1 MEPEMREHTF
11 ESSLDGSREPF
22 LLYQPEG
29 KGRRPLV
36 VGLHTWSCDRF
47 NQVDGKLPLCRDRGW
62 GLLLPEFRG
71 PNLTSNP
78 RAPQACSSPR
88 ARQDVLDSLE
98 VVLDM
103 GGFDSECVF
112 LLGASGGGHMALMMG
127 GHAPGRWRGV
137 SSWVPITDLAVWHG
151 ENAGYAPHV
160 AACCGGPPGSSP
172 EVDEAYRE
180 RSPIHLAAQLASANL
195 FVHHGRFDTSVPYTH
210 TTRMVEAIEAHQPQ
224 HLYYEIFDGGHEI
237 RYDVAF
243 RWLDTL
249 VLS

>member
-47 NQVDGKLPLCRDRGW
+47 NQVDGMLPLCRDRGW